1 MAVDTRSI
9 TITLKLDKTGNE
21 ETDTTKQTSQSSGS
35 DENDKGSTGRAIA
48 IYAGMQVLSGA
59 VNEGLAWAEYEWNK
73 TLTLNDD
80 YIGQRN
86 KTIALTHIN
95 RTVSNISTIGSG
107 IAGGAAVGGWV
118 GAIIGGVISTIQ
130 VAAGIIRSNV
140 QGQEQQ
146 DIHLKQMNGQLDFT
160 RSRAGWSTQAA
171 SIGEDL

>member
-35 DENDKGSTGRAIA
+35 EENDKNSTGRAIA
-48 IYAGMQVLSGA
+48 AYAGMQVLSG
-59 VNEGLAWAEYEWNK
+59 VVSEGLAWAEYEWNK

-80 YIGQRN
+80 YIAQRN
-86 KTIALTHIN
+86 KSIAMTHVS
-95 RTVSNISTIGSG
+95 RTVNNLSTIGSG
-107 IAGGAAVGGWV
+107 IATGAAVGGWI
-118 GAIIGGVISTIQ
+118 GAIVGGAIGLIQ
-130 VAAGIIRSNV
+130 VTAGIIRSNV

-146 DIHLKQMNGQLDFT
+146 DIKIKQMDGQLEFT
-160 RSRAGWSTQAA
+160 RTRAGWSTQAA

>member
-1 MAVDTRSI
+1 MADTRSI
-9 TITLKLDKTGNE
+9 TITLKLDKGNE
-21 ETDTTKQTSQSSGS
+21 EPNTSNQTQTSGGKTE
-35 DENDKGSTGRAIA
+35 ENDKGSSAKALASYTAI
-48 IYAGMQVLSGA
+48 QVGQLA
-59 VNEGLAWAEYEWNK
+59 VSEVIAWGEYYWNRE
-73 TLTLNDD
+73 LMLNDD

-95 RTVSNISTIGSG
+95 RTINNISTVGSG
-107 IAGGAAVGGWV
+107 IASGAAVGGWV
-118 GAIIGGVISTIQ
+118 GAIIGGAISITQ

-146 DIHLKQMNGQLDFT
+146 DIHLKQMNGQLNFT